1 LAKGL
6 RLRSDPQ
13 CVRVQVVALA
23 VLPVLRLTGGYRW
36 VTTDSRVIT
45 ARFAGVLEVGDVD
58 VGAVGA
64 DRHPCRVTEADDVD
78 DAALGGVDH
87 PHRSSVVF
95 SVT

>member
-45 ARFAGVLEVGDVD
+45 ARLPEYWKSA
-58 VGAVGA
+58 
-64 DRHPCRVTEADDVD
+64 T
-78 DAALGGVDH
+78 
-87 PHRSSVVF
+87 
-95 SVT
+95 